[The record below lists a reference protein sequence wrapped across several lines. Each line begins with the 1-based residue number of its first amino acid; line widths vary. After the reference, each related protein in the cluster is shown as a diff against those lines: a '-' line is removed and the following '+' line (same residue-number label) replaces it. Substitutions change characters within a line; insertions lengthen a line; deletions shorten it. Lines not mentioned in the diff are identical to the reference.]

1 MLNKKAFTLTELL
14 AVIVIIALIGTIT
27 TPIMLNV
34 INTSKENAFKD
45 DAIALNR
52 AAQNYHAAS
61 SIASTVKLPLLIT
74 FKDKKE
80 ENKFLDNTANT
91 CETSNERMLDYSGKN
106 PDSGNIY
113 IDKNGDISIA
123 VYNAETNQCA
133 KKEPNEKNITIE
145 NIDQENCVLSINP
158 CDI

>member
-1 MLNKKAFTLTELL
+1 MLE
-14 AVIVIIALIGTIT
+14 
-27 TPIMLNV
+27 
-34 INTSKENAFKD
+34 
-45 DAIALNR
+45 
-52 AAQNYHAAS
+52 
-61 SIASTVKLPLLIT
+61 
-74 FKDKKE
+74 
-80 ENKFLDNTANT
+80 
-91 CETSNERMLDYSGKN
+91 YSGKN